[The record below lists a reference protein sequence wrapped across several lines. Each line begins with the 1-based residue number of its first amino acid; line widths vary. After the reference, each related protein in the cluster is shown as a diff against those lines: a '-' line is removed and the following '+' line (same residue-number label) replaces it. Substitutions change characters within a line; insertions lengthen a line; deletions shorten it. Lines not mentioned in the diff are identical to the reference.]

1 MTQDTMTATDSLT
14 DSTQQNDTKAIV
26 EYEPCANCGTRLN
39 GLYCHDCGQSS
50 RSMIKFFGSV
60 VKELLDDALGY
71 DSRAKHSLL
80 PLMFKPGRLTLDYV
94 KGRRFYYVMPF
105 RLYLMASILLILL
118 IKGVANTDE
127 LKFENI
133 VEKSTQQEIS
143 EEINNEVNSILQ
155 EIGQADKDAK
165 LSDPEAI
172 KELKEKL
179 LEAGISDSITEQIL
193 AKKTEQENQTLT
205 PDDVAKL
212 DTASEKVEA
221 ASDLV
226 KTTDEQLNSQQ
237 DAANLDDARLNDDV
251 KLEEEEPDLRI
262 GVGGDD
268 DINLNWDRERQQLS
282 GVEEMEESWLKN
294 FLEVINPKLKNW
306 RDNPGPLIDELFEVL
321 PYMMFVILPV
331 FAIFL
336 KLFYAFSKRYY
347 TEHLIF
353 LLHNHSFIY
362 LLLMMIILLDLTE
375 DFLKPIEHGLAQF
388 GAVTSGVIASL
399 LNLWMFVYVFL
410 AMKRFYRQGWFLTI
424 FKTVSLGFIYMVMI
438 VIGFIV
444 SLGFGA
450 YQA

>member
-1 MTQDTMTATDSLT
+1 MTQDTMTANNSLT
-14 DSTQQNDTKAIV
+14 DSTQTSDTTAIV
-26 EYEPCANCGTRLN
+26 EYDPCANCGTRLN
-39 GLYCHDCGQSS
+39 GQFCHDCGQSS

-60 VKELLDDALGY
+60 VRELLDDALGY

-133 VEKSTQQEIS
+133 VEKSSQQEIS
-143 EEINNEVNSILQ
+143 EEISKEVNGILQ
-155 EIGQADKDAK
+155 EIGQADSEAK

-172 KELKEKL
+172 QELKDKL
-179 LEAGISDSITEQIL
+179 SEAGISDSMAKQIL
-193 AKKTEQENQTLT
+193 AKTTEQNDQILT
-205 PDDVAKL
+205 PDDTVKQVAELKEDENIEAVNEL
-212 DTASEKVEA
+212 DKTA
-221 ASDLV
+221 
-226 KTTDEQLNSQQ
+226 DEQLRAEQ
-237 DAANLDDARLNDDV
+237 DNVIPEEDNV
-251 KLEEEEPDLRI
+251 MSEEEDPDLTI
-262 GVGGDD
+262 GVGGED
-268 DINLNWDRERQQLS
+268 DIKLNWDNDRQQLS

-294 FLEVINPKLKNW
+294 FLEVINPKLKSW
-306 RDNPGPLIDELFEVL
+306 KDNPGPLIDELFEVL
-321 PYMMFVILPV
+321 PYMMFIILPV
-331 FAIFL
+331 FAVFL
-336 KLFYAFSKRYY
+336 KLFYAFSRRYY

-353 LLHNHSFIY
+353 LLLNHSFCY
-362 LLLMMIILLDLTE
+362 LLLMMIILLDLSE
-375 DFLKPIEHGLAQF
+375 DLLKPIEHGLAQF
-388 GAVTSGVIASL
+388 GAIASGVTASL

-410 AMKRFYRQGWFLTI
+410 AMKRFYRQGWFFTI
-424 FKTVSLGFIYMVMI
+424 VKTLSLGFIYMVMI